1 MTPVKKIKQL
11 VILAAILF
19 CGLFA
24 KAQQKFAPFPVMQ
37 QNWRYEY
44 KPFQIVGNLYYVGTY
59 DLACYLIT
67 TPQGHIL
74 INTGLSEE
82 TPMLIKHITDLGFK
96 VADIKILLTTHGH
109 YDHVAG
115 MAEIKALTKAKVMVN
130 EYDAPV
136 VEDGGKSDYAFGDR
150 GATFEAVKVDTRLK
164 DGEVVKLGGMELK
177 ALHHPGHTKG
187 ATGFLFDVKDKD
199 KTYKVFIANMP
210 TVLDQTN
217 LNNMPTY
224 PNVAKDYAMT
234 FDRMKAVQ
242 FDLWLA
248 SHAAQFNL
256 HTKRKPDDAYNP
268 EVYRDRAGYDAA
280 ITRFYN
286 LYLRKLNSGK

>member
-1 MTPVKKIKQL
+1 MTSIKNPLRL
-11 VILAAILF
+11 VLLAAFLF
-19 CGLFA
+19 FGFVA
-24 KAQQKFAPFPVMQ
+24 NAQKFAPFPVMQ
-37 QNWRYEY
+37 QNWKYDY
-44 KPFQIVGNLYYVGTY
+44 KPFQVVGNLYYVGTY

-67 TPQGHIL
+67 TPKGHIL
-74 INTGLSEE
+74 INTVLSEE

-130 EYDAPV
+130 ENDV
-136 VEDGGKSDYAFGDR
+136 SVMEDGGKSDYAFGDK
-150 GATFEAVKVDTRLK
+150 GATFAPVKVDVALK
-164 DGEVVKLGGMELK
+164 DGELVKLGDMEVK

-187 ATGFLFDVKDKD
+187 ATGFLFDVKDKG

-210 TVLDQTN
+210 TVLDITN
-217 LNNMPTY
+217 PSGMPTY
-224 PNVAKDYAMT
+224 PNIAKDYAAT
-234 FDRMKAVQ
+234 FEKMKAVQ

-268 EVYRDRAGYDAA
+268 EVFRDRASYDAA

>member
-1 MTPVKKIKQL
+1 MTPIKKYLQL
-11 VILAAILF
+11 VLLAAFLF
-19 CGLFA
+19 SGLITNA
-24 KAQQKFAPFPVMQ
+24 QKFAPFPVMQ
-37 QNWRYEY
+37 QNWRYDY
-44 KPFQIVGNLYYVGTY
+44 KPFQVVGNLYYVGTY

-67 TPQGHIL
+67 TPKGHIL
-74 INTGLSEE
+74 INSGLSEE

-96 VADIKILLTTHGH
+96 ISDIKILLTTHGH

-115 MAEIKALTKAKVMVN
+115 MAELKALTKAKVMIN

-150 GATFEAVKVDTRLK
+150 GATFEAVKVDTRLH
-164 DGEVVKLGGMELK
+164 DGDLVKLGDMELK

-210 TVLDQTN
+210 TILDQTN
-217 LNNMPTY
+217 LANMPTY
-224 PNVAKDYAMT
+224 PNVAKDYATT
-234 FDRMKAVQ
+234 FEKMKAVQ

-256 HTKRKPDDAYNP
+256 HTKYKPDDTYNP
-268 EVYRDRAGYDAA
+268 EVFRDRAGYDAA
-280 ITRFYN
+280 IDRFYN

>member
-1 MTPVKKIKQL
+1 MTPIKKQL
-11 VILAAILF
+11 QLMFLAAFLLF
-19 CGLFA
+19 GLVA

-44 KPFQIVGNLYYVGTY
+44 KPFQVVGNLYYVGTY

-74 INTGLSEE
+74 INTGLAEE

-115 MAEIKALTKAKVMVN
+115 MAQLKALTKAKVMVN
-130 EYDAPV
+130 EYDAQV
-136 VEDGGKSDYAFGDR
+136 LEDGGKSDYAFGEN
-150 GATFEAVKVDTRLK
+150 GATFEPVKVDVKLH
-164 DGEVVKLGGMELK
+164 DGDLVKLGGMEIK

-217 LNNMPTY
+217 LANMPTY
-224 PNVAKDYAMT
+224 PNVAKDYATT
-234 FDRMKAVQ
+234 FEKMKAVQ

-248 SHAAQFNL
+248 SHAAQFNM
-256 HTKRKPDDAYNP
+256 HTKHKPDDPYNP
-268 EVYRDRAGYDAA
+268 EVFRDRAGYDAA
-280 ITRFYN
+280 INRFYN
-286 LYLRKLNSGK
+286 LYLRKLNSSK

>member
-1 MTPVKKIKQL
+1 MTSIKNPLRL
-11 VILAAILF
+11 VLLAAFLF
-19 CGLFA
+19 FGFVA
-24 KAQQKFAPFPVMQ
+24 NAQKFAPFPVMQ
-37 QNWRYEY
+37 QNWKYDY
-44 KPFQIVGNLYYVGTY
+44 KPFQVVGNLYYVGTY

-67 TPQGHIL
+67 TSKGHIL
-74 INTGLSEE
+74 INTGLTEE

-130 EYDAPV
+130 ENDV
-136 VEDGGKSDYAFGDR
+136 SVMEDGGKSDYAFGDK
-150 GATFEAVKVDTRLK
+150 GATFAPVKVDVALK
-164 DGEVVKLGGMELK
+164 DGELVKLGDMEVK

-187 ATGFLFDVKDKD
+187 ATGFLFDVKDKG

-210 TVLDQTN
+210 TVLDITN
-217 LNNMPTY
+217 PSGMPTY
-224 PNVAKDYAMT
+224 PNIAKDYAAT
-234 FDRMKAVQ
+234 FEKMKAVQ

-256 HTKRKPDDAYNP
+256 HTKRKPDDVYNP
-268 EVYRDRAGYDAA
+268 EVFRDRASYDAA
-280 ITRFYN
+280 IDRFN
-286 LYLRKLNSGK
+286 KAYLRRLSSGK

>member
-1 MTPVKKIKQL
+1 MTPIKKHLQL
-11 VILAAILF
+11 VLLGAILL
-19 CGLFA
+19 CSLFA
-24 KAQQKFAPFPVMQ
+24 NAQKFALFPVMQ
-37 QNWRYEY
+37 QNWKYEY

-67 TPQGHIL
+67 TPKGQIL
-74 INTGLSEE
+74 INTGLTEE

-96 VADIKILLTTHGH
+96 VGDIKILLTTHGH

-130 EYDAPV
+130 ENDV
-136 VEDGGKSDYAFGDR
+136 SVLEDGGKSDYAFGDR
-150 GATFEAVKVDTRLK
+150 GATFEAVKVDVSLK
-164 DGEVVKLGGMELK
+164 DGDLVKLGDMEVK

-187 ATGFLFDVKDKD
+187 ATGFLFDVKDKG

-210 TVLDQTN
+210 TVLDITN
-217 LNNMPTY
+217 PSGMPTY
-224 PNVAKDYAMT
+224 PNIAKDYAAT
-234 FDRMKAVQ
+234 FEKMKAVQ

-256 HTKRKPDDAYNP
+256 HAKRKPEDGYNP
-268 EVYRDRAGYDAA
+268 EVFRDRASYDAA
-280 ITRFYN
+280 IDRFN
-286 LYLRKLNSGK
+286 KAYLRRLSSGK